1 VVRGP
6 CQKAREEAELDLE
19 SLHEANTKGGMR
31 VTQVVQGWL
40 FKRGNH
46 PREQGLERAL
56 AQEQARERERQ
67 DGGGEDGAEE
77 PEGGDGQQWDAR
89 EAEAGE
95 FPGHSDE
102 DDAALS
108 EGSRHCRDLEED
120 NSYPAQMDWEE
131 RSCPGSVG
139 PSNELDALDE
149 DMVDHAQPK
158 AAEEGFAECDDQ
170 ARSDDEASSRGNPAD
185 NNDEDLPPREDS
197 GAHQIPDDEIVRNDK
212 DFWRAVINIGPTTIR
227 CPLRGDREDAVQDWL
242 ELRDV
247 RVGGDIKEAQRVQRT
262 LFLKR
267 KTGRRS
273 SRG

>member
-1 VVRGP
+1 V
-6 CQKAREEAELDLE
+6 ATILE
-19 SLHEANTKGGMR
+19 SRAWSAPWLKSKPESESGKMVGERMVQRSLKVAMASSGMR
-31 VTQVVQGWL
+31 VKRKLESFQG
-40 FKRGNH
+40 
-46 PREQGLERAL
+46 
-56 AQEQARERERQ
+56 
-67 DGGGEDGAEE
+67 
-77 PEGGDGQQWDAR
+77 
-89 EAEAGE
+89 
-95 FPGHSDE
+95 SDE

-227 CPLRGDREDAVQDWL
+227 CPLRVDREDAVQDWL